1 VGDFSMKNE
10 EKLKLIESEIDDR
23 VREFARKRKG
33 DKRWAFGLK
42 VAGVSLA
49 AIITV
54 LLGLQL
60 GDEWSGPFKNI
71 ALVLGAL
78 ITVFNAYEAFYD
90 YRALWVRR
98 TVTLVNLYKLQ
109 RDFRFYKSGVEPAEI
124 SNTTLERFKNRLDE
138 IMDNDLR
145 NWLKLRDADPE
156 QLEAQTL
163 SNQAAESKGAE

>member
-1 VGDFSMKNE
+1 MKTE

-23 VREFARKRKG
+23 VREFARKRRS
-33 DKRWAFGLK
+33 DKHWAFGLK
-42 VAGVSLA
+42 VSSVLLA

-71 ALVLGAL
+71 ALVLGVL

-109 RDFRFYKSGVEPAEI
+109 RDFRFYVSGVEPDEI
-124 SNTTLERFKNRLDE
+124 SKAALERFKNRLDE
-138 IMDNDLR
+138 IMDSDLR
-145 NWLKLRDADPE
+145 NWLKLRDADQE
-156 QLEAQTL
+156 QAL
-163 SNQAAESKGAE
+163 SEQMAKSNGD